1 LVAKIDALF
10 GETLACR
17 RVGGFKLAERTYPP
31 RFKTP
36 KHAHK
41 WPFMCL
47 VLEGAYTLNVGD
59 RSWLCKPPMLM
70 FYGQA
75 EVHWERFEDR
85 GARLFI
91 IEMDPRWF
99 RRVKKQARLEPV
111 LADFPGGIVTALSR
125 RLYKE
130 FLVGDRI
137 SALVV
142 EGLVLEI
149 VGEAVRFRDDPGS
162 SYAPV
167 WLQKAREILSTRF
180 TEPLTIEQV
189 AGIVRVHPVHLAQM
203 FRKHYHCTAGAYI
216 RKLRVEF
223 AVRQLAGTDLPLVD
237 IALAA
242 GFCDQSHFT
251 KTFRQYTGLV
261 PSQFRKSLR

>member
-1 LVAKIDALF
+1 MSDIDALF
-10 GETLACR
+10 GKILAGS
-17 RVGGFKLAERTYPP
+17 RVGGFKLSERSYPP

-36 KHAHK
+36 RHAHK

-47 VLEGAYTLNVGD
+47 VLEGAYTLHVGE

-75 EVHWERFEDR
+75 EVHWERFEDE

-91 IEMDPRWF
+91 VEMDPRWF
-99 RRVKKQARLEPV
+99 RRVKEQARLDPV
-111 LADFPGGIVTALSR
+111 LADFPGGMVTALSR

-137 SALVV
+137 SPLVV
-142 EGLVLEI
+142 EGLLLEI
-149 VGEAVRFRDDPGS
+149 VGEAARFRDDPES
-162 SYAPV
+162 CSAPG
-167 WLQKAREILSTRF
+167 WLQRAREILSTRF

-189 AGIVRVHPVHLAQM
+189 AGTVCVHPVHLAQM
-203 FRKHYHCTAGAYI
+203 FRKHYHCTMGAYI

-223 AVRQLAGTDLPLVD
+223 AARQLAGTDLPLVD
-237 IALAA
+237 IAAAA

>member
-1 LVAKIDALF
+1 LAAKIWALT
-10 GETLACR
+10 GEILAGS
-17 RVGGFKLAERTYPP
+17 RVGGFKLSERRY
-31 RFKTP
+31 TP
-36 KHAHK
+36 DFRTARHAHP
-41 WPFMCL
+41 WPFLCL
-47 VLEGAYTLNVGD
+47 VLEGSYTLNVGD
-59 RSWLCKPPMLM
+59 RSWRCKPPMLM

-75 EVHWERFEDR
+75 DVHWEQFEGG

-91 IEMDPRWF
+91 VEMNPRWF
-99 RRVKKQARLEPV
+99 RRVKEQARLDPV

-137 SALVV
+137 SPLVV
-142 EGLVLEI
+142 EGLILEI
-149 VGEAVRFRDDPGS
+149 LGEAARFRDDPESGR
-162 SYAPV
+162 APG
-167 WLQKAREILSTRF
+167 WLQKAREIFSTRF
-180 TEPLTIEQV
+180 TEPLTIEGV
-189 AGIVRVHPVHLAQM
+189 AGAVRVHPVHLAQM
-203 FRKHYHCTAGAYI
+203 FRKHYDCTIGSYV

-223 AVRQLAGTDLPLVD
+223 AARRLAGTDLLLAD
-237 IALAA
+237 IAAAA